1 MMLHTLS
8 AAPGTP
14 GFDSCLRV
22 AAPADRILLLGDG
35 VYAAIAGSPG
45 EDRLQGIAAAVFALS
60 QDVAAAGISRGISE
74 RVEVIDFDGFV
85 ALTEACE
92 RQLNWD

>member
-1 MMLHTLS
+1 MVLHTLS

-14 GFDSCLRV
+14 GFHTCLRV
-22 AAPADRILLLGDG
+22 ATAEDSILLLGDG

-45 EDRLQGIAAAVFALS
+45 SLQLQAASATLFALV
-60 QDVAAAGISRGISE
+60 QDVAAAGIGQSMADS
-74 RVEVIDFDGFV
+74 VKVIDFDGFV